1 LNKSNPQSKE
11 YILVN
16 TDLNQEIVLQNQHFA
31 IEAI

>member
-1 LNKSNPQSKE
+1 LNKSNLPSKE
-11 YILVN
+11 NILIN